1 MICHPRVSF
10 LSPQK
15 TLELECP
22 ECKRGNTTTG
32 IAMERARTEMLVSEC
47 GVRDDVARVV
57 VVLTDGKSTERE
69 YIHRQV

>member
-1 MICHPRVSF
+1 M
-10 LSPQK
+10 
-15 TLELECP
+15 
-22 ECKRGNTTTG
+22 TG

-69 YIHRQV
+69 YMYTERE